1 MTYANTLPD
10 SVIRLCRSFNAC
22 ALTLTLLVCLDI
34 FVLPKSNRFE
44 KVVAIE
50 QHYVMNRS
58 RYSRRPHKTYL
69 DNTILITENFRY
81 PYTRKAQNF
90 DASKAD
96 SIRLVTTCL
105 FGIVRTGYMKPHGAE
120 MELKQ
125 TAGMF
130 GTLSFIPVAFGLVA
144 AFGVA
149 MRHNKEQLLNAA
161 VMNLLLILV
170 KLFIDGYIFDF
181 LAKLLY

>member
-1 MTYANTLPD
+1 MAYANTLPD
-10 SVIRLCRSFNAC
+10 SFIRLCRSFNAC
-22 ALTLTLLVCLDI
+22 ALALTLLVCLDI
-34 FVLPKSNRFE
+34 FVLPKSSHFE
-44 KVVAIE
+44 KVVARK
-50 QHYVMNRS
+50 QHYMEGRS
-58 RYSRRPHKTYL
+58 RYSSHHHKTYF
-69 DNTILITENFRY
+69 DNIILITEHFRY
-81 PYTRKAQNF
+81 PYTREAQNF

-105 FGIVRTGYMKPHGAE
+105 FGIVKTGYMKPYGVE

-130 GTLSFIPVAFGLVA
+130 STLMFIPIAFGLIA

-161 VMNLLLILV
+161 LMNLLLILV
-170 KLFIDGYIFDF
+170 KLFIYGYIFDF
-181 LAKLLY
+181 LSKLA